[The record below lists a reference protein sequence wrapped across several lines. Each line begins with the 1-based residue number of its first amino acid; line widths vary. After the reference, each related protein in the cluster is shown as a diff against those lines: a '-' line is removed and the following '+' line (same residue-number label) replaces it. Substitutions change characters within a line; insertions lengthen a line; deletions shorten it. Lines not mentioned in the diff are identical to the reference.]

1 MCWFL
6 YSFPGCRFSR
16 FRGKLR
22 NTMVGEGEGE
32 GKGREKGREGQE
44 GGRDGRAHL
53 EARPGLGGKK
63 AKKHPFGRFQK

>member
-1 MCWFL
+1 MQVFT
-6 YSFPGCRFSR
+6 FSVQVAKHDGG
-16 FRGKLR
+16 RGR
-22 NTMVGEGEGE
+22 RG
-32 GKGREKGREGQE
+32 GKREEKGREGQE

>member
-1 MCWFL
+1 
-6 YSFPGCRFSR
+6 
-16 FRGKLR
+16 
-22 NTMVGEGEGE
+22 MVGEGEGE

-63 AKKHPFGRFQK
+63 AKKHPFGRFRK